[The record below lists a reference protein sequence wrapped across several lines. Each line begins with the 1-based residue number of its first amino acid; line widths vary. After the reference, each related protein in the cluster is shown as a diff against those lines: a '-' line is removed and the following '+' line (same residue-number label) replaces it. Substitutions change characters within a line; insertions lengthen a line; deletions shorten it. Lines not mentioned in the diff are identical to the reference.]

1 MKTSVIEVRDMLS
14 VLTIDEV
21 EKRFVDMAG
30 VESATVNY
38 DAKNVTVRYDET
50 LLEVADIKVLM
61 HQRGQQSTNES
72 PAKDRREEKPEP
84 KPTANP
90 TASATANPAASAA
103 ASPTA
108 SPPSRPPAS
117 PGATP
122 TPQAAPAA
130 ATETKPP
137 QAVPAKVPAST
148 APAGSGKAA
157 QAPASNA
164 VSANPTAATN
174 VSSPSQ
180 AAASAMQHKNHEEP
194 NNAPDKESGTLGKL
208 TAWVQ
213 DAFSGADDAPAK
225 PDAKAE
231 SPAATGAKTALG
243 APM

>member
-90 TASATANPAASAA
+90 TANPTVSAA
-103 ASPTA
+103 ASSTA
-108 SPPSRPPAS
+108 SPPSSPPAS
-117 PGATP
+117 PGVKP

-180 AAASAMQHKNHEEP
+180 AAASAMQHKNNEEP
-194 NNAPDKESGTLGKL
+194 NNAPDKEPGTLGKL

-225 PDAKAE
+225 PGAKAE
-231 SPAATGAKTALG
+231 APAITGAKTALG
-243 APM
+243 API

>member
-90 TASATANPAASAA
+90 A
-103 ASPTA
+103 ASPT
-108 SPPSRPPAS
+108 PNPTPS
-117 PGATP
+117 PGVKP

-180 AAASAMQHKNHEEP
+180 AAASAMQHKNNEEP
-194 NNAPDKESGTLGKL
+194 NNAPDKEPGTLGKL

-225 PDAKAE
+225 PGAKAE
-231 SPAATGAKTALG
+231 APAITGAKTALG
-243 APM
+243 API

>member
-90 TASATANPAASAA
+90 A
-103 ASPTA
+103 ASPT
-108 SPPSRPPAS
+108 PNPTPS
-117 PGATP
+117 PGVKP

-137 QAVPAKVPAST
+137 QALSAKVPAST

-180 AAASAMQHKNHEEP
+180 AAASALQHKNNEEP
-194 NNAPDKESGTLGKL
+194 NNAPDKEPGTLGKL

-225 PDAKAE
+225 PGAKAE
-231 SPAATGAKTALG
+231 APAITGAKTALG
-243 APM
+243 API